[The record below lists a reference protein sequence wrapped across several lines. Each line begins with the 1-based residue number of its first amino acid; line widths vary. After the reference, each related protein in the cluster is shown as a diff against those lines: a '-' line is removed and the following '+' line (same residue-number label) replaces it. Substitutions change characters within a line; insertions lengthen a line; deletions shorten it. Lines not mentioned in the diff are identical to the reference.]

1 MISRRQ
7 EGGDETYVSYAIMAQ
22 LTGKDMIYFYCAP
35 FGDALPEVHTL
46 MKPTTLPTKIVLLI

>member
-1 MISRRQ
+1 MILRRQ
-7 EGGDETYVSYAIMAQ
+7 GGGNEAYVSYAIMAQ

-46 MKPTTLPTKIVLLI
+46 RKPTTLPTKIAL

>member
-46 MKPTTLPTKIVLLI
+46 MKPTTLPTKIVL

>member
-7 EGGDETYVSYAIMAQ
+7 GGGEEAYVSYANIAQ
-22 LTGKDMIYFYCAP
+22 LTGKDMISFYCAP

-46 MKPTTLPTKIVLLI
+46 TKPTTLPTKIAL